1 MKKIF
6 KKLASTFLTA
16 VTAFTAV
23 NFTPIAQSVSA
34 STFVT
39 DDKVTVVCNY
49 FPYYYNFQGSGLS
62 SIYGQIPDLTADGQ
76 TAYCIDSLADSG
88 NGAGTQ
94 SRFTVDE
101 IRTPN
106 NPLSVAISYGYTG
119 KTKYGYSAETE
130 QLATQIMVW
139 CIQDGWYDNS
149 SESTALDRFTA
160 GMGSTL
166 AANVK
171 TVYGK
176 IKANMKEYNKKP
188 SFDGLKYELAYN
200 ATTKKWSYT
209 ISDRNSNSVTNKFDW
224 ASALSKYSY
233 LSASVTSDSVT
244 FTSTK
249 AFDTI
254 TLTAKYDNSTYT
266 GRRAVTL
273 IPNAGQSNKQSCIT
287 YETISDPPDVTVK
300 LYAEESTGDLK
311 IIKTSDDGKVSGITF
326 TVRTT
331 GMTEV
336 GKYTTGSDGEI
347 VIGDLKAG
355 TYVVFESVPQGYE
368 NQEAQTV
375 TVEPGKTAV
384 VKFNNV
390 LKKGDLKIIKT
401 SEDGNVEGISFSVID
416 TSTGALL
423 GTYTTGK
430 NGEILVE
437 DLKPGKYAVVEAVPA
452 GYEKQETK
460 YVTVESGKTAEV
472 SFKNVLKKSE
482 IITSASI
489 SGEKAAFT
497 KQNDIITVDDIVSC
511 ADLIKGRE
519 YTVKGILINKATGA
533 AFTVNGRPITA
544 ESIFTAGST
553 SGLVKVS
560 FSFPASAITDKTE
573 LVVFESL
580 YSSGV
585 KIAEHSDI
593 NDEGQTVR
601 IHVPSISTAAS
612 VNGVKEIYSASG
624 TVTIKDTVSYT
635 DLISSSSFA
644 AGVDSEYI
652 LRAVLI
658 DKGTGEPFLVNGKQ
672 ITAEKRFTAAGEK
685 GSVDVY
691 LTFDASCISA
701 KTELVVFESLYFH
714 GSKIAEHSDIN
725 DKGQTV
731 TVHAPSIGTI
741 ATANGSKDIFSA
753 SAAVVIK
760 DTVFYSDLIAG
771 KEYTLQSVLMDRSTG
786 REFTVDGKPVV
797 SSAVFTA
804 EGTSGTAEVS
814 FTFDVSEITE
824 KTELVVF
831 ESLYYG
837 SLKIAGHED
846 INDRSQTVTVHAPE
860 IGTTAS
866 VGGEKDIF
874 PANGRLTLKDTVAYT
889 DLIGGREY
897 TLKGILMDK
906 AANAPFLVNGKP
918 VEAQTK
924 FIAKTVNGTAEVS
937 FTFDVSGITE
947 NTELVVFESLYCGS
961 LKIAGHED
969 ISDRGQTVT
978 VHTPKLE
985 TTASSNGE
993 KHAFAV
999 GMVSVKD
1006 VVSYSDLIIGKEY
1019 TIRGVL
1025 MNKATG
1031 QELLVNGKQVR
1042 AESTFTAE
1050 NSKGTVEITFVFDAS
1065 GITENTTV
1073 VAFERLYHNDL
1084 EIAAHADINDK
1095 DQSVELHKPGA
1106 QTTAKVGEDKE
1117 VFAFKEIVLEDTVEY
1132 SDLIAGKKYTV
1143 SGVLM
1148 NKATNAPF
1156 LVNGEQITASA
1167 EFTAKSANGEVVVS
1181 FVFDG
1186 SGITQN
1192 TDLVVFETVYHN
1204 GIEIASHADINDES
1218 QTIKV
1223 RTPDIG
1229 TSAVVSGQ
1237 TVTAEKE
1244 IFGQGEITINDT
1256 VTYHDLIIGKEYVVK
1271 GVLMDRST
1279 GNYFMTDGNPV
1290 FAETVFTAESNDG
1303 EIVVSFAFDAD
1314 EISKNTSLVVFEAVY
1329 FDGVKI
1335 AEHAD
1340 INDEGQTVVL
1350 RSPKLE
1356 TTANVNGDKDVFA
1369 VGTITVTDFVDY
1381 YDLIIGKEYT
1391 VRGILMNKATNEPF
1405 LADGKQVTA
1414 ESTFTAENSN
1424 GTVEVTFIFDASEI
1438 EVNTTVVAFETL
1450 YHEGVEVAAHAD
1462 IYDEN
1467 QSVELHKPSIST
1479 VATINGAKEIFAVK
1493 NVTVSDT
1500 VSYTGLVTG
1509 MEYTVRG
1516 VLMNKATGLPFLM
1529 NGEEVR
1535 AETTFVAGST
1545 DGEIEVTF
1553 TFDAS
1558 GIREN
1563 TQLVVFEGLY
1573 NGEGTELAVHAD
1585 IEDMMQMVT
1594 VRPTIPI
1601 IEEPPLGA
1609 APPTGYGI
1617 AASGLAIFALAGAL
1631 VFVLRRKG

>member
-6 KKLASTFLTA
+6 KKLASMILTA
-16 VTAFTAV
+16 ATTLTAI
-23 NFTPIAQSVSA
+23 NLTPLAQTVSA
-34 STFVT
+34 DSWVT
-39 DDKVTVVCNY
+39 GENVNVTCNY
-49 FPYYYNFQGSGLS
+49 FPYTFNFSGSGLT
-62 SIYGQIPDLTADGQ
+62 SIFGQFPNMTANGQI
-76 TAYCIDSLADSG
+76 AYCSDSLADSG
-88 NGAGTQ
+88 GGGNI
-94 SRFTVDE
+94 SRFTVKDNYSDNS
-101 IRTPN
+101 PVS
-106 NPLSVAISYGYTG
+106 LAIAYGYTG
-119 KTKYGYSAETE
+119 RTKYGYSAETE
-130 QLATQIMVW
+130 QLATQIVIW

-149 SESTALDRFTA
+149 SESTALNYFTA
-160 GMGSTL
+160 NMGNTL
-166 AANVK
+166 ASNVK

-176 IKANMKEYNKKP
+176 IKANMKEYGKVP
-188 SFDGLKYELAYN
+188 SFDNKTTIRKMIYN
-200 ATTKKWSYT
+200 SSTNKWSLT
-209 ISDRNSNSVTNKFDW
+209 LTDRNGVADQFNWSSI
-224 ASALSKYSY
+224 LSKYSY
-233 LSASVTSDSVT
+233 LSVSATSDSVT

-249 AFDTI
+249 AFDTK
-254 TLTAKYDNSTYT
+254 TLNAIFNNSDFTAIK
-266 GRRAVTL
+266 AVRL
-273 IPNAGQSNKQSCIT
+273 IPIAGQTNQQECISYKT
-287 YETISDPPDVTVK
+287 SADPPTATVK

-355 TYVVFESVPQGYE
+355 TYVVFETVPQGYE
-368 NQEAQTV
+368 NQDAQTI

-390 LKKGDLKIIKT
+390 LKKGNLKIIKT
-401 SEDGNVEGISFSVID
+401 SEDGNVEGITFRVVD
-416 TSTGALL
+416 TSTGALE
-423 GTYTTGK
+423 TYTTGK

-437 DLKPGKYAVVEAVPA
+437 DLKPGKYAVVEVVPK
-452 GYEKQETK
+452 GYENQETR

-482 IITSASI
+482 IITAASI
-489 SGEKAAFT
+489 GGEKAAFT

-519 YTVKGILINKATGA
+519 YIVRGILMNKATGA
-533 AFTVNGRPITA
+533 AFTVNGRPVTA
-544 ESIFTAGST
+544 ESRFTAGST

-560 FSFPASAITDKTE
+560 FSFPASAISSKTE

-580 YSSGV
+580 YCNGV

-593 NDEGQTVR
+593 NDEGQTVK
-601 IHVPSISTAAS
+601 IHVPSISTTAS
-612 VNGVKEIYSASG
+612 VNGVKDIYSASG

-635 DLISSSSFA
+635 GLISSSSFA
-644 AGVDSEYI
+644 AGVDSEYT
-652 LRAVLI
+652 LQAVLM
-658 DKGTGEPFLVNGKQ
+658 DKATGKPYLVNGKQ
-672 ITAEKRFTAAGEK
+672 ITAEKRFTAAGEN

-691 LTFDASCISA
+691 LTFDVSGISA

-741 ATANGSKDIFSA
+741 ATANGAKEIFSA
-753 SAAVVIK
+753 TGTVTIK

-771 KEYTLQSVLMDRSTG
+771 KEYTLQSVLMDKAAG

-797 SSAVFTA
+797 SSSVFTA
-804 EGTSGTAEVS
+804 EGISGTTEVT

-837 SLKIAGHED
+837 SLKITGHED
-846 INDRSQTVTVHAPE
+846 INDRSQTVTVHTPE

-866 VGGEKDIF
+866 IDGEKDIF
-874 PANGRLTLKDTVAYT
+874 PANGKVTLKDTVTYS

-897 TLKGILMDK
+897 TLKGVLMNK

-918 VEAQTK
+918 VEAQAK

-947 NTELVVFESLYCGS
+947 NTELVVFESLYYGS

-985 TTASSNGE
+985 TTASSNDE

-1006 VVSYSDLIIGKEY
+1006 VVSYSDLITGKEY
-1019 TIRGVL
+1019 TVKGTL

-1031 QELLVNGKQVR
+1031 KEFTINGKPVE
-1042 AESTFTAE
+1042 AAATFIAK
-1050 NSKGTVEITFVFDAS
+1050 NSEGSVEVTFVFDAS
-1065 GITENTTV
+1065 EITANTTV
-1073 VAFERLYHNDL
+1073 VAFERLYHNGL

-1117 VFAFKEIVLEDTVEY
+1117 VFAFKEIVLEDTVKY
-1132 SDLIAGKKYTV
+1132 SDLIVGKRYTV

-1148 NKATNAPF
+1148 NKATGEAF
-1156 LVNGEQITASA
+1156 TVNGEQVTASA
-1167 EFTAKSANGEVVVS
+1167 EFTAKSANGEVIVT

-1204 GIEIASHADINDES
+1204 GVEVASHADINDES
-1218 QTIKV
+1218 QTVKV

-1244 IFGQGEITINDT
+1244 VFGQGEITINDT
-1256 VTYHDLIIGKEYVVK
+1256 VTYHDLIVGKEYVVK
-1271 GVLMDRST
+1271 GVLMDKST

-1290 FAETVFTAESNDG
+1290 FAETVFTAEANDG
-1303 EIVVSFAFDAD
+1303 EVVVSFVFNAD
-1314 EISKNTSLVVFEAVY
+1314 EINENTSLVVFEAVY
-1329 FDGVKI
+1329 FDGVEI
-1335 AEHAD
+1335 AVHKD
-1340 INDEGQTVVL
+1340 IDDEGQTVVL

-1356 TTANVNGDKDVFA
+1356 TTADVNGDKDVFA
-1369 VGTITVTDFVDY
+1369 VGTVTVTDFVDY
-1381 YDLIIGKEYT
+1381 HDLIVGKEYT
-1391 VRGILMNKATNEPF
+1391 VQGVLMNKATNKPF
-1405 LADGKQVTA
+1405 TVNGEEITAEAAFIA
-1414 ESTFTAENSN
+1414 ESTD
-1424 GTVEVTFIFDASEI
+1424 GQVVVTFVFDASDI
-1438 EVNTTVVAFETL
+1438 TGNTTVVAFETL
-1450 YHEGVEVAAHAD
+1450 YHEGIEVAAHAD
-1462 IYDEN
+1462 IYDEG
-1467 QSVELHKPSIST
+1467 QSIELHKPSIST
-1479 VATINGAKEIFAVK
+1479 VATINGAKEIFAVN
-1493 NVTVSDT
+1493 NVTVNDT
-1500 VSYTGLVTG
+1500 VSYTGLVAG
-1509 MEYTVRG
+1509 REYTVRG
-1516 VLMNKATGLPFLM
+1516 ILMNKATGLPFLM

-1535 AETTFVAGST
+1535 AETTFVAERT
-1545 DGEIEVTF
+1545 DGEIEVAF

-1558 GIREN
+1558 EIKEN

-1573 NGEGTELAVHAD
+1573 SGEGTELAVHAD

-1609 APPTGYGI
+1609 APPTGFGI
-1617 AASGLAIFALAGAL
+1617 AASGLAVFAVTGILA
-1631 VFVLRRKG
+1631 VVLRRKG

>member
-6 KKLASTFLTA
+6 KKLATMILTAATTLTA
-16 VTAFTAV
+16 V
-23 NFTPIAQSVSA
+23 NLTPLAQTVSA
-34 STFVT
+34 DSWVT
-39 DDKVTVVCNY
+39 GNNVNVVCNY
-49 FPYYYNFQGSGLS
+49 FPYSYDFRGSGLTP
-62 SIYGQIPDLTADGQ
+62 IYGQIPNMTADGQ
-76 TAYCIDSLADSG
+76 IAYCSDSLADSG
-88 NGAGTQ
+88 TGG
-94 SRFTVDE
+94 
-101 IRTPN
+101 N
-106 NPLSVAISYGYTG
+106 NSIFHIDTGLNNDDPVSLALAYGYTG
-119 KTKYGYSAETE
+119 RTKYGYSAETE

-139 CIQDGWYDNS
+139 CIEDGWYDNS

-224 ASALSKYSY
+224 TSAISKYSY

-249 AFDTI
+249 AFDT
-254 TLTAKYDNSTYT
+254 
-266 GRRAVTL
+266 VTL
-273 IPNAGQSNKQSCIT
+273 KAGYNNSAFTAIKGVPLIPVAGQTNKQPCIT
-287 YETISDPPDVTVK
+287 YKSADPPDVTLK

-336 GKYTTGSDGEI
+336 GKYTTGSDGKI

-355 TYVVFESVPQGYE
+355 TYVVFEDVPQGYE

-401 SEDGNVEGISFSVID
+401 SEDGNVEGISFRVID

-430 NGEILVE
+430 NGEILVG

-460 YVTVESGKTAEV
+460 YVTVESGKTVEV

-519 YTVKGILINKATGA
+519 YTVKGILMNKATGA

-560 FSFPASAITDKTE
+560 FSFPASAISSKTE

-580 YSSGV
+580 YCNGV

-593 NDEGQTVR
+593 NDEGQTVK
-601 IHVPSISTAAS
+601 IHVPSISTTAS
-612 VNGVKEIYSASG
+612 VNGVKDIYSASG

-652 LRAVLI
+652 LRAVLM
-658 DKGTGEPFLVNGKQ
+658 DKATGKPYLVNGKQ
-672 ITAEKRFTAAGEK
+672 ITAEKRFTAAGEN

-691 LTFDASCISA
+691 LTFDVSGISA

-741 ATANGSKDIFSA
+741 ATANGAKEIFSA
-753 SAAVVIK
+753 SGTVTIK

-771 KEYTLQSVLMDRSTG
+771 KEYTLQSVLMDKATG

-797 SSAVFTA
+797 SSSVFTA
-804 EGTSGTAEVS
+804 EGISGTAEVT

-837 SLKIAGHED
+837 SLKITGHED
-846 INDRSQTVTVHAPE
+846 INDRSQTVTVHTPE

-874 PANGRLTLKDTVAYT
+874 PANGKVTLKDTVTYS

-897 TLKGILMDK
+897 TLKGVLMNK

-918 VEAQTK
+918 VEAQAK

-947 NTELVVFESLYCGS
+947 NTELVVFESLYYGS

-985 TTASSNGE
+985 TTASSNDE

-1006 VVSYSDLIIGKEY
+1006 VVSYSDLITGKEY
-1019 TIRGVL
+1019 TVKGTL

-1031 QELLVNGKQVR
+1031 KEFTINGKPVE
-1042 AESTFTAE
+1042 AAATFIAK
-1050 NSKGTVEITFVFDAS
+1050 NSEGSVEVTFVFDAS
-1065 GITENTTV
+1065 EITANTTV
-1073 VAFERLYHNDL
+1073 VAFERLYHNGL

-1117 VFAFKEIVLEDTVEY
+1117 VFAFKEIVLEDTVKY
-1132 SDLIAGKKYTV
+1132 SDLIVGKRYTV

-1148 NKATNAPF
+1148 NKATGEAF
-1156 LVNGEQITASA
+1156 TVNGEQVTASA
-1167 EFTAKSANGEVVVS
+1167 EFTAKSANGEVVVI

-1204 GIEIASHADINDES
+1204 GVEVAAHADINDES

-1271 GVLMDRST
+1271 GVLMDKST
-1279 GNYFMTDGNPV
+1279 GNYFMADGNPV
-1290 FAETVFTAESNDG
+1290 FAETVFTAEANNG
-1303 EIVVSFAFDAD
+1303 EVVVTFVFNAD
-1314 EISKNTSLVVFEAVY
+1314 EINENTSLVVFEAVY
-1329 FDGVKI
+1329 FDGVEI
-1335 AEHAD
+1335 AVHKD
-1340 INDEGQTVVL
+1340 IDDEGQTVLL
-1350 RSPKLE
+1350 RSPSLE
-1356 TTANVNGDKDVFA
+1356 TTADVNGDKDVFA
-1369 VGTITVTDFVDY
+1369 VGSVTVNDLVNY
-1381 YDLIIGKEYT
+1381 HDLIVGKEYT
-1391 VRGILMNKATNEPF
+1391 VRGILMNKATNKPF
-1405 LADGKQVTA
+1405 TVNGEEITA
-1414 ESTFTAENSN
+1414 EATFIAEATD
-1424 GTVEVTFIFDASEI
+1424 GQVIVTFVFEASEI
-1438 EVNTTVVAFETL
+1438 EVKTTVVAFETL
-1450 YHEGVEVAAHAD
+1450 YHEGIEVAAHAD
-1462 IYDEN
+1462 IYDEG

-1479 VATINGAKEIFAVK
+1479 VATINGAKEIFAVN
-1493 NVTVSDT
+1493 NVTVNDT
-1500 VSYTGLVTG
+1500 VSYTGLVAG
-1509 MEYTVRG
+1509 REYTVRG

-1535 AETTFVAGST
+1535 AETTFVAEST
-1545 DGEIEVTF
+1545 DGEIKVAF

-1558 GIREN
+1558 DITEN

-1573 NGEGTELAVHAD
+1573 SGEGTELAVHAD

-1609 APPTGYGI
+1609 APPTGFGI
-1617 AASGLAIFALAGAL
+1617 AASGLAVFAVTGILA
-1631 VFVLRRKG
+1631 VVLRRKG

>member
-6 KKLASTFLTA
+6 KKLASMILTA
-16 VTAFTAV
+16 ATTLTAI
-23 NFTPIAQSVSA
+23 NLTPLAQTVSA
-34 STFVT
+34 DSWVT
-39 DDKVTVVCNY
+39 GNNVNVVCNY
-49 FPYYYNFQGSGLS
+49 FPYSYDFRGSGLTP
-62 SIYGQIPDLTADGQ
+62 IYGQIPNMTADGQ
-76 TAYCIDSLADSG
+76 IAYCSDSLADSG
-88 NGAGTQ
+88 TGG
-94 SRFTVDE
+94 
-101 IRTPN
+101 N
-106 NPLSVAISYGYTG
+106 NSIFHIDTGLNNDDPVSLALAYGYTG
-119 KTKYGYSAETE
+119 RTKYGYSAETE

-139 CIQDGWYDNS
+139 CIEDGWYDNS

-188 SFDGLKYELAYN
+188 SFNSATLNNKMDYN
-200 ATTKKWSYT
+200 SATKKWT
-209 ISDRNSNSVTNKFDW
+209 LTLSDNNGVANKFDW

-233 LSASVTSDSVT
+233 LSASVTSNSVT

-249 AFDTI
+249 AFDT
-254 TLTAKYDNSTYT
+254 
-266 GRRAVTL
+266 VTL
-273 IPNAGQSNKQSCIT
+273 KAGYNNSAFTAIKGVPLIPVAGQTNKQPCIT
-287 YETISDPPDVTVK
+287 YKSADPPDVTLK

-355 TYVVFESVPQGYE
+355 TYVVFEDVPQGYE

-401 SEDGNVEGISFSVID
+401 SEDGNVEGISFRVID

-430 NGEILVE
+430 NGEILVG

-519 YTVKGILINKATGA
+519 YTVKGILMNKATGA

-652 LRAVLI
+652 LRAVLM

-760 DTVFYSDLIAG
+760 DTGYINIEHNYSYFG
-771 KEYTLQSVLMDRSTG
+771 LQTC
-786 REFTVDGKPVV
+786 
-797 SSAVFTA
+797 
-804 EGTSGTAEVS
+804 
-814 FTFDVSEITE
+814 
-824 KTELVVF
+824 
-831 ESLYYG
+831 
-837 SLKIAGHED
+837 
-846 INDRSQTVTVHAPE
+846 NTVTVKGFDPQKDYFLLPSGYIQLE
-860 IGTTAS
+860 IPPSAF
-866 VGGEKDIF
+866 ELM
-874 PANGRLTLKDTVAYT
+874 LTLYMYSFQNPFCYPSFSQIKK
-889 DLIGGREY
+889 LCHLGGSTIVQGYKILEEKSVISKENYMRADGS
-897 TLKGILMDK
+897 KGH
-906 AANAPFLVNGKP
+906 NRYFLVNKIERLIG
-918 VEAQTK
+918 EERTAK
-924 FIAKTVNGTAEVS
+924 FLIWIRRQKNICCGLWQIIKEVLTGNIGILNEICAEIEKNEGEELTY
-937 FTFDVSGITE
+937 FYDVKYDYCACQIVYPDDNNINSAADRCGIIGLVKEKIRCIRSGIKR
-947 NTELVVFESLYCGS
+947 FFG
-961 LKIAGHED
+961 KIV
-969 ISDRGQTVT
+969 RNF
-978 VHTPKLE
+978 KR
-985 TTASSNGE
+985 
-993 KHAFAV
+993 AV
-999 GMVSVKD
+999 
-1006 VVSYSDLIIGKEY
+1006 L
-1019 TIRGVL
+1019 
-1025 MNKATG
+1025 
-1031 QELLVNGKQVR
+1031 
-1042 AESTFTAE
+1042 
-1050 NSKGTVEITFVFDAS
+1050 
-1065 GITENTTV
+1065 
-1073 VAFERLYHNDL
+1073 
-1084 EIAAHADINDK
+1084 
-1095 DQSVELHKPGA
+1095 
-1106 QTTAKVGEDKE
+1106 
-1117 VFAFKEIVLEDTVEY
+1117 
-1132 SDLIAGKKYTV
+1132 
-1143 SGVLM
+1143 
-1148 NKATNAPF
+1148 
-1156 LVNGEQITASA
+1156 
-1167 EFTAKSANGEVVVS
+1167 
-1181 FVFDG
+1181 
-1186 SGITQN
+1186 
-1192 TDLVVFETVYHN
+1192 
-1204 GIEIASHADINDES
+1204 
-1218 QTIKV
+1218 
-1223 RTPDIG
+1223 
-1229 TSAVVSGQ
+1229 
-1237 TVTAEKE
+1237 
-1244 IFGQGEITINDT
+1244 
-1256 VTYHDLIIGKEYVVK
+1256 
-1271 GVLMDRST
+1271 
-1279 GNYFMTDGNPV
+1279 
-1290 FAETVFTAESNDG
+1290 
-1303 EIVVSFAFDAD
+1303 
-1314 EISKNTSLVVFEAVY
+1314 
-1329 FDGVKI
+1329 
-1335 AEHAD
+1335 
-1340 INDEGQTVVL
+1340 
-1350 RSPKLE
+1350 
-1356 TTANVNGDKDVFA
+1356 
-1369 VGTITVTDFVDY
+1369 
-1381 YDLIIGKEYT
+1381 
-1391 VRGILMNKATNEPF
+1391 
-1405 LADGKQVTA
+1405 
-1414 ESTFTAENSN
+1414 
-1424 GTVEVTFIFDASEI
+1424 
-1438 EVNTTVVAFETL
+1438 
-1450 YHEGVEVAAHAD
+1450 
-1462 IYDEN
+1462 
-1467 QSVELHKPSIST
+1467 
-1479 VATINGAKEIFAVK
+1479 
-1493 NVTVSDT
+1493 
-1500 VSYTGLVTG
+1500 
-1509 MEYTVRG
+1509 
-1516 VLMNKATGLPFLM
+1516 
-1529 NGEEVR
+1529 
-1535 AETTFVAGST
+1535 
-1545 DGEIEVTF
+1545 
-1553 TFDAS
+1553 
-1558 GIREN
+1558 
-1563 TQLVVFEGLY
+1563 
-1573 NGEGTELAVHAD
+1573 
-1585 IEDMMQMVT
+1585 
-1594 VRPTIPI
+1594 
-1601 IEEPPLGA
+1601 
-1609 APPTGYGI
+1609 
-1617 AASGLAIFALAGAL
+1617 
-1631 VFVLRRKG
+1631 